1 MRRTEP
7 PPLATW
13 ILEHGIPGSHDEAL
27 AGDLLEEF
35 RSGRSDGWFWRQA
48 LAAWFVGW
56 LKYLSMRRSL
66 LLFAALW
73 SALAPAWAAFVD
85 NIDRFNPDVTIGPLF
100 RMFCLWT
107 WSSFSLECFCSC

>member
-13 ILEHGIPGSHDEAL
+13 ILEHAIPGDYDEAL

-35 RSGRSDGWFWRQA
+35 RTGRSDGWFWRQV

-66 LLFAALW
+66 LVFAVLW
-73 SALAPAWAAFVD
+73 STLAPGWAAIVER
-85 NIDRFNPDVTIGPLF
+85 IDSFNSVLTWGFGHLF
-100 RMFCLWT
+100 SMFCLWVALNLA
-107 WSSFSLECFCSC
+107 FV